1 MARIGSGT
9 LVTGLTAAALAVI
22 AVLAVQASGSAA
34 DHPVRARPS
43 ASASTAPSTKAP
55 PPAKAPALPA
65 NTGSGKR
72 VVYGL
77 AAKRVWLVDANDKV
91 LRAYVVAPGSVDPV
105 PGRYKVTSR
114 TARGTG
120 GDGIPIEHV
129 VRFATVGNTVIGF
142 SSAVDASM
150 PSPDPQKKTGGIRET
165 PADGDELWKLAVIDT
180 RVVVVR

>member
-1 MARIGSGT
+1 MPRIGSGT

-34 DHPVRARPS
+34 DHPVTARPS
-43 ASASTAPSTKAP
+43 SPAATAPTAKVPPVTKV
-55 PPAKAPALPA
+55 PALPA

-77 AAKRVWLVDANDKV
+77 AAKRVWLVNGANKV
-91 LRAYVVAPGSVDPV
+91 LRTYVVAPGSVDPA

-120 GDGIPIEHV
+120 GDGIAIEHV
-129 VRFATVGNTVIGF
+129 VRFATVGSTVIGF
-142 SSAVDASM
+142 SAAVDASM

-180 RVVVVR
+180 RIVVVR